1 MVKMFLRETVLPS
14 KEKAMLIKT
23 LLNKV
28 ERFKSFIYGDSKLMT
43 VGGNE
48 ALVIDIKPRRNSK
61 PECPECGKRG
71 KTYDTQP
78 VRFFEYVPIWSFKVY
93 FRYAPRRVHCPLHGI
108 KVEALPWAYGKEQM
122 TISYQVYLARW
133 AKRLSWKETADIF
146 KTSWDSVFRAVKFVV
161 DYGLA
166 HRSLDNITEIGV
178 DEISVFKGQKYL
190 TMVYQLNA
198 GARRLLWCGPER
210 RVKTLLRFF
219 REFGK
224 ERSAKLKFVCSDM
237 WAPYLKVIAKKAP
250 NALNI
255 LDRFHIMRKFN
266 EAIDDIRRGE
276 AREFKVAKQVNV
288 LEKGRWLLLKRPDNL
303 SEKQTARLGEL
314 LKLNLSSIK
323 GYLLREDFQRFWEYQ
338 QMPAAGKFL
347 DDWVTRTLQ
356 TDLEPMKKVARMLK
370 NHKPMILNWF
380 KAKGRLSSGAV
391 EGLNLKAKLTIRKAY
406 GFKSI
411 RCLQVALY
419 HTLGDL
425 PEPLCQHRFC

>member
-1 MVKMFLRETVLPS
+1 
-14 KEKAMLIKT
+14 MLIKT
-23 LLNKV
+23 LLNKI
-28 ERFKSFIYGDSKLMT
+28 ERFKSFIYGDARFQSIK
-43 VGGNE
+43 GSE
-48 ALVIDIKPRRNSK
+48 APVIDIKARHNSK
-61 PECPECGKRG
+61 PACPECGKRG
-71 KTYDTQP
+71 KVHDIQNTRLY
-78 VRFFEYVPIWSFKVY
+78 EYVPVWAFKVY
-93 FRYAPRRVHCPLHGI
+93 FSYTPRRVSCPVHGI
-108 KVEALPWAYGKEQM
+108 RVEDVPWNYGKEQM
-122 TISYQVYLARW
+122 TVSYQVYLARW

-146 KTSWDSVFRAVKFVV
+146 KTSWDSVFRAVRFVV

-166 HRSLDNITEIGV
+166 NRDLDGITEIGI
-178 DEISVFKGQKYL
+178 DEISVFKGHKYL

-224 ERSAKLKFVCSDM
+224 ERCAKLKFVCSDM
-237 WAPYLKVIAKKAP
+237 WTPYLKVIAKKAP

-266 EAIDDIRRGE
+266 EAIDEIRRGE
-276 AREFKVAKQVNV
+276 AREFKASKQENV
-288 LEKGRWLLLKRPDNL
+288 LENGRWLLLKRPENL
-303 SEKQTARLGEL
+303 SEKQTSRLGDL

-323 GYLLREDFQRFWEYQ
+323 AYLLREDFQRFWCYHRFDF
-338 QMPAAGKFL
+338 ADKFL
-347 DDWVTRTLQ
+347 ENWVTRTLH
-356 TDLEPMKKVARMLK
+356 TDLEPMKKVARMLR

-406 GFKSI
+406 GFKSVK
-411 RCLQVALY
+411 CLQVALY

-425 PEPLCQHRFC
+425 PEPLCLHRFC

>member
-1 MVKMFLRETVLPS
+1 
-14 KEKAMLIKT
+14 MLIKT

-43 VGGNE
+43 VGGSE
-48 ALVIDIKPRRNSK
+48 ALVIDIRPRQNSK

-93 FRYAPRRVHCPLHGI
+93 FRYAPRRVRCPRHGI
-108 KVEALPWAYGKEQM
+108 KVEALLWAYGKEQM
-122 TISYQVYLARW
+122 TISYQVYLSRW

-146 KTSWDSVFRAVKFVV
+146 RTSWDSVFRAVKFVV

-166 HRSLDNITEIGV
+166 NRSLDNVTEIGV
-178 DEISVFKGQKYL
+178 DEIAVFKGQKYL

-198 GARRLLWCGPER
+198 DAKRLLWCGPER

-266 EAIDDIRRGE
+266 EAIDEIRRSE
-276 AREFKVAKQVNV
+276 VRDFKAAKQDNV
-288 LEKGRWLLLKRPDNL
+288 LEKGRWLLLKRPENL
-303 SEKQTARLGEL
+303 SEKQTVRLGEL
-314 LKLNLSSIK
+314 LKAQPLV
-323 GYLLREDFQRFWEYQ
+323 DQ
-338 QMPAAGKFL
+338 
-347 DDWVTRTLQ
+347 
-356 TDLEPMKKVARMLK
+356 
-370 NHKPMILNWF
+370 
-380 KAKGRLSSGAV
+380 RLSLTRRLSAV
-391 EGLNLKAKLTIRKAY
+391 LAIQADAGRRKVSR
-406 GFKSI
+406 K
-411 RCLQVALY
+411 
-419 HTLGDL
+419 LGDQDFADR
-425 PEPLCQHRFC
+425 P